1 MKLDG
6 RSMYQQAH
14 DAILAYVEENRG
26 KIDSLPSELEF
37 SKMLGVSRNTVREAI
52 RILEREGILYSRHG
66 VGTFIIHS
74 KRELSTC
81 ISTLESATKII
92 KDHGYEPGTFSVK
105 TDICPADT
113 RIGKYLDIPEGAPVF
128 YIERVRTADGE
139 PVVLVRDYIPY
150 QPEMEDDYKS
160 SHTESLLDF
169 LQENYNIAISHVI
182 CEIKAEIS
190 DEELE
195 RCLQLD
201 RQCALLVLEQI
212 HFDNKGKAAF
222 YSDSYFLS
230 EKFHFNVIRK
240 KI

>member
-14 DAILAYVEENRG
+14 DAILAYVEENRN

-52 RILEREGILYSRHG
+52 RILEREGVLYSRHG
-66 VGTFIIHS
+66 VGTFIIPS

-105 TDICPADT
+105 TEICTADE

-139 PVVLVRDYIPY
+139 PVALVRDYIPS
-150 QPEMEDDYKS
+150 QPDIEKEYKTG
-160 SHTESLLDF
+160 HTESLLEF
-169 LQENYNIAISHVI
+169 LSDKYNISVSHVV

-190 DEELE
+190 NEELE
-195 RCLQLD
+195 KSLHLD
-201 RQCALLVLEQI
+201 KPSALLVLEQI
-212 HFDNKGKAAF
+212 HYDSRGQAAF